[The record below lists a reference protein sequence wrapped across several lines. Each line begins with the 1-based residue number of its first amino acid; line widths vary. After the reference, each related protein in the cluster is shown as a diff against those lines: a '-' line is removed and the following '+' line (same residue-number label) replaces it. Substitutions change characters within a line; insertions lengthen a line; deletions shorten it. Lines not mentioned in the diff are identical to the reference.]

1 MTTDRAWLY
10 ILVAGLLEVG
20 WAIGLKYSEGFS
32 KPVPSALT
40 LAGMGASMWL
50 LAQAL
55 RVLPAGTGYAVWTGI
70 GAVGTAILGIVL
82 LGESRSALRLL
93 CIAMIVTGIVGLKF
107 ATKG

>member
-1 MTTDRAWLY
+1 MLSSSRAWAY
-10 ILVAGLLEVG
+10 VVVAGFLEVG

-32 KPVPSALT
+32 RPVPSALT
-40 LAGMGASMWL
+40 LAGMVASMWL

-82 LGESRSALRLL
+82 LGESRGALRLA
-93 CIAMIVTGIVGLKF
+93 CIAMIVVGILGLRL
-107 ATKG
+107 AE